1 MVGNKDK
8 YEFERVFF
16 GSFEAFLSDG
26 SAAFPEQASSE
37 EVDSRLFYA
46 PCLYTASPM
55 SKLCKGSVS
64 VFCEHMQTHTDTQPN
79 SQTKTKQSMTMERMD
94 AKRNRVCNG
103 ASQTASGF
111 FIAKRRTA
119 KKIIDAPVRPPQ
131 QLLMTVCKQMCSYS
145 ADARFVG
152 FHE

>member
-1 MVGNKDK
+1 MLLVAGNPDTSSWIAALVSLMVGNKDK

-16 GSFEAFLSDG
+16 GSFEALLSDG

-64 VFCEHMQTHTDTQPN
+64 VFCEHMQAHTDTQPN

-94 AKRNRVCNG
+94 ATRNRVCNR

-111 FIAKRRTA
+111 FRAKRRTA
-119 KKIIDAPVRPPQ
+119 KKLSMPQ
-131 QLLMTVCKQMCSYS
+131 YGHHSSC
-145 ADARFVG
+145 
-152 FHE
+152 